1 MISALLLF
9 TSLLGAPEPDLLN
22 AMPLH
27 AAQDWQVDVGPGA
40 VTIAGAEIALA
51 DPVRLVVPEP
61 EPISVKGEE
70 YTLPHF
76 NQKASGW
83 TKGVNL
89 RALVTQ
95 ECTATGLLRPDTVVV
110 RKADGTVCTLDKDY
124 ALDPLWGSIGRLELG
139 AIAADEKVLID
150 YTYGPARLDSIV
162 MNDAG
167 QVRLVQ
173 GKPGLGVDL
182 PPVPGKGEH
191 FIGSVWNPG
200 NTKELTS
207 ENLLPVEQSA
217 TAATPP
223 EVYPAEQFLPRTL
236 AKLQAGE
243 PVKIVAWGDSCTAGG
258 GVGGDTTLWYQ
269 NQFAERLRKRFP
281 KSEITLI
288 TAAWPG
294 YGSKNYLESPAGSEH
309 DFQRDVLGQKPD
321 LVTMEWVNDAY
332 LNGEALNA
340 HYTLIMEK
348 LRGAG
353 AEPVIITPH
362 LVRMDWMKVDTL
374 KFDTDPRPYV
384 QGLYT
389 FAEANGVAVADASRT
404 WCGLW
409 RKGIPYTSL
418 LANSINHPDARG
430 QVIFADALMALFPE
444 E

>member
-1 MISALLLF
+1 MLSVLLLVSSF
-9 TSLLGAPEPDLLN
+9 LSVDPDLLN
-22 AMPLH
+22 AMPLNVAEGWH
-27 AAQDWQVDVGPGA
+27 VDVGPGS
-40 VTIAGAEIALA
+40 VTIDGAEIALA

-61 EPISVKGEE
+61 EPITVKGEE
-70 YTLPHF
+70 YILPLF
-76 NQKASGW
+76 NEKASGW

-110 RKADGTVCTLDKDY
+110 KKADGTVCAPGKDY
-124 ALDPLWGSIGRLELG
+124 AFDPLWGSIGRLELG

-167 QVRLVQ
+167 QVRLVV
-173 GKPGLGVDL
+173 GTAGLGVDL
-182 PPVPGKGEH
+182 PPAPGKGEH

-200 NTKELTS
+200 NTKEFTS

-223 EVYPAEQFLPRTL
+223 EVYPAEQFLPKTL
-236 AKLQAGE
+236 AKLEAGE
-243 PVKIVAWGDSCTAGG
+243 PVTIVAWGDSVTAGG
-258 GVGGDTTLWYQ
+258 GVGGDAALWYQ

-309 DFQRDVLGQKPD
+309 DFQRDVLDRKPD
-321 LVTMEWVNDAY
+321 MVTMEWVNDAG
-332 LNGEALNA
+332 LNGDALTA
-340 HYTLIMEK
+340 QYTKIMDL
-348 LRGAG
+348 LRGVG

-374 KFDTDPRPYV
+374 KFDMDPRPYV

-389 FAEANGVAVADASRT
+389 FAEANGIAVADASRT

-409 RKGIPYTSL
+409 RKGIPYTTL
-418 LANSINHPDARG
+418 LANSINHPDLRG